1 MNLINEEITHK
12 VFGEGNIVDHEGS
25 TITVDFN
32 EEIRKFVYP
41 DAIGKFI
48 KLNDPNTAKTFM
60 KIMTKREEELKEQE
74 RIREE
79 ARIQQELEEQRRER
93 LKNLKIH
100 ESSQIVFW
108 LDEEEQ
114 QHVLTD
120 FAVSTGLIQSGKNKG
135 QPNKAARLRPNSAS
149 LLTARGQD
157 QAEEERRILG
167 LYMVSETFSG
177 DLSEDGMVPAHT
189 DYRITLTEEE
199 SAKMLFWNYY
209 INKSFPERI
218 AWNSGKFRYYD
229 NVWTAQILKDIIA
242 LRTDEESIKEAES
255 FLEYFCRMNVI
266 DIDNIPEASGALKQS

>member
-12 VFGEGNIVDHEGS
+12 VFGEGNIVEHEGS
-25 TITVDFN
+25 IITVDFN

-48 KLNDPNTAKTFM
+48 KLNDPNTAKTF
-60 KIMTKREEELKEQE
+60 KKVMTKRQEELEALEREREEERL
-74 RIREE
+74 R
-79 ARIQQELEEQRRER
+79 QELEEQRRER

-100 ESSQIVFW
+100 DSSQIVFW

-114 QHVLTD
+114 QQVFTD
-120 FAVSTGLIQSGKNKG
+120 WHVSTGVIQSGKNKG

-149 LLTARGQD
+149 VLTVREPD

-167 LYMVSETFSG
+167 IYMVHETFSG
-177 DLSEDGMVPAHT
+177 DLSEDGLVPAHT
-189 DYRITLTEEE
+189 DYRIMLTEEE

-209 INKSFPERI
+209 INKSYPERI
-218 AWNSGKFRYYD
+218 AWNSGKFRYFD
-229 NVWTAQILKDIIA
+229 NLWTAQILKDLIA
-242 LRTDEESIKEAES
+242 LRTDEESIKQAES

-266 DIDNIPEASGALKQS
+266 EMDDIPEASGALKR